1 MPALLAL
8 LRARSVEPSLSNRCT
23 MDATDNCCRN
33 FSMTGEGD
41 FSNGGSASTAS
52 LLTMDLFCWMDCA
65 RELILLL
72 RLRGVIGLL
81 EADGIF
87 SRTSLGSLTL
97 SFATD
102 FWMSPIDSLRD
113 FFFPPTSAFEAPLAL
128 TSSPP
133 PLGTPSSP
141 LEPLETLFSEADL

>member
-1 MPALLAL
+1 
-8 LRARSVEPSLSNRCT
+8 
-23 MDATDNCCRN
+23 
-33 FSMTGEGD
+33 MTGEGD

-87 SRTSLGSLTL
+87 SRTSLGSLK
-97 SFATD
+97 
-102 FWMSPIDSLRD
+102 
-113 FFFPPTSAFEAPLAL
+113 
-128 TSSPP
+128 
-133 PLGTPSSP
+133 
-141 LEPLETLFSEADL
+141 ETVNIIF